1 MGKNEQ
7 QYDYIVEKFGED
19 KISKRAE
26 WLYKLLDDYLQSNEL
41 VGKVGISRDILK
53 YVLVDY
59 FVDIDRLKE
68 FAHIERVNDSKIY
81 AYTAY
86 WLLRHKP
93 LQVLQLDNAYD
104 LSFVNEK
111 FVAHLLRSFLFSN
124 PDDAPILDN
133 KRGDVDLFVS
143 TLLYYFKYR
152 EYSAQSIELVVLA
165 FNAGRGYQYS
175 VDYDCEA

>member
-1 MGKNEQ
+1 MDKIEQ
-7 QYDYIVEKFGED
+7 QYDYIVEKFGKN
-19 KISKRAE
+19 KIVKRAE
-26 WLYKLLDDYLQSNEL
+26 WLYGLAEDYLQLNEL
-41 VGKVGISRDILK
+41 EGKVGISRDILK

-68 FAHIERVNDSKIY
+68 FAHIEKVNDSKIY

-93 LQVLQLDNAYD
+93 LQVLQVDNAFD
-104 LSFVNEK
+104 LVFVNEN
-111 FVAHLLRSFLFSN
+111 FVAHFLRSFLFSN
-124 PDDAPILDN
+124 PDDTPILDN
-133 KRGDVDLFVS
+133 KREDVDLFVR

-152 EYSAQSIELVVLA
+152 EYSAQSIELSILA

-175 VDYDCEA
+175 VDFDYES